1 VLQVL
6 LIVFHLNI
14 SVFFFFFH
22 MIWLPFIIL
31 FCTVRH

>member
-14 SVFFFFFH
+14 SVFFFFH